1 MKALWTARTRRPPKP
16 PKTAKIA
23 QSAQTAKTTQSAQTT
38 RTSKTAGAPETK
50 RPTKA
55 GTGTWDVREA
65 GPATATLRVLLIP
78 GGMCT
83 TEFYADVMAEPAL
96 GAAGLRLIAV
106 TLPGFG
112 PTTPPA
118 DVSMENY
125 ARLMAGYAHDAGCQ
139 VVVGHSLGANV
150 ALEMAATGLFKGPV
164 VLLSPAFSYGDEST
178 FLAIVNQVGR
188 VPVLGT
194 LIWAGLLRVM
204 PRMVRSGVPAERAQ
218 ALAEAMSGNDPRAA
232 RRIVRAYYEYLAVHR
247 TLTGRL
253 CAAGVPAWVVRGDH
267 DEIGLRP
274 TERRSLETC
283 PTVTTV
289 TVPDAGHAVL
299 VEQPAAVAEVILEA
313 VAAVR

>member
-1 MKALWTARTRRPPKP
+1 MKTVKAAR
-16 PKTAKIA
+16 
-23 QSAQTAKTTQSAQTT
+23 TAKTPKAAKAA
-38 RTSKTAGAPETK
+38 RAAEAGP
-50 RPTKA
+50 
-55 GTGTWDVREA
+55 GTWDVRET
-65 GPATATLRVLLIP
+65 GPAGATLRVLLIP

-96 GAAGLRLIAV
+96 TTAGLRLVAV

-150 ALEMAATGLFKGPV
+150 ALEMAAAGLFKGPL
-164 VLLSPAFSYGDEST
+164 VLLSPAFSRKDEST
-178 FLAIVNQVGR
+178 FLAVLDQVGR
-188 VPVLGT
+188 VPGLGT

-204 PRMVRSGVPAERAQ
+204 PRMVRSAVPAERAA

-232 RRIVRAYYEYLAVHR
+232 RRIVHAYYEYLALHR

-253 CAAGVPAWVVRGDH
+253 CAAGVPTWVVRGDH
-267 DEIGLRP
+267 DEIGLQP
-274 TERRSLETC
+274 TERKALEAC